1 MTRLEELL
9 SNGTLH
15 TVAARSETLEQ
26 FCASLGMQ
34 RKAYESAV
42 RRLRLAG
49 RAIPSFSE
57 LQRQYDNTQ
66 SGAEKARAAEF
77 AHTQIGA
84 ADTQTGEF
92 DEEEATQPGVPPT
105 GRVQPADEPRTIEH
119 DIADRK
125 RRAELVSLKARLA
138 SALEQLEQARYE
150 MSVAFDVPNAM
161 PHVDPIRPREHTSGL
176 REATAVACASDW
188 HIEETVDLGQV
199 NGVNEYNLDIAR
211 RRAERYF
218 SGLSYL
224 IRYHQDHFAIR
235 DLILWLG
242 GDLITGYL
250 REEDIENNGATPT
263 QAIAI
268 LQSWIADGI
277 RSVLQSTDIELM
289 TVVCNSGNHGRLTK
303 KVQARNREGNSIE
316 WLLYR
321 WLAKEFANEPRVK
334 FVLPL
339 GAQTYVEV
347 YEWVIRFTHGDDTN
361 YGGGI
366 GGIMIPIRKAIAKW
380 QTVRHADLTVLG
392 HYHQEHFLRDLVVNG
407 SLVGYNEYA
416 LKIAAPFEDPRQAFF
431 LMDKL
436 RGITF
441 PSTIWVA
448 DRDGAKG
455 RAA

>member
-26 FCASLGMQ
+26 FCHSLGMQ

-66 SGAEKARAAEF
+66 LGAEKARAAVN
-77 AHTQIGA
+77 TQIG
-84 ADTQTGEF
+84 DSNTQTGEF
-92 DEEEATQPGVPPT
+92 DEEEATQPGLPQVKPDKWAT
-105 GRVQPADEPRTIEH
+105 RSIAD
-119 DIADRK
+119 DIAER
-125 RRAELVSLKARLA
+125 RERAEVSSLKSRLKD
-138 SALEQLEQARYE
+138 ALDQLEQCRYE
-150 MSVAFDVPNAM
+150 LSTALAVNDEMPN
-161 PHVDPIRPREHTSGL
+161 VEPIRPREHTSGL
-176 REATAVACASDW
+176 REATAVALASDW
-188 HIEETVDLGQV
+188 HIEETVDIGQV
-199 NGVNEYNLDIAR
+199 NGVNEYNIDIAR

-250 REEDIENNGATPT
+250 REEDLENNGASPV

-268 LQSWIADGI
+268 LQSWLSDGI

-339 GAQTYVEV
+339 GAQTYVDV
-347 YEWVIRFTHGDDTN
+347 YDWVIRFTHGDDTN
-361 YGGGI
+361 YGGGV

-380 QTVRHADLTVLG
+380 QTVRHADLTIIG

-431 LMDKL
+431 LMDKH

-448 DRDGAKG
+448 DRDGAK
-455 RAA
+455 AA